1 MRQTG
6 LTLKE
11 VAKVLFEAITD
22 FKKSTTIPMT
32 LNDIT
37 HEFADYENFVNEIN
51 GDDGPVSGMLA
62 PADDWL
68 EGIDPEERREYHLTV
83 RRLLQ
88 LKSVE
93 EVYDWLLNFIWYQL
107 IDRQDSFRRNFWKLE
122 SSEVVADRMMEAYKT
137 VCAQSNFFVD
147 TTRNRPLN
155 EYVEYIVNGE
165 LSAVSYT
172 HLTLPTILRV

>member
-68 EGIDPEERREYHLTV
+68 EGIDPEERREYHL
-83 RRLLQ
+83 
-88 LKSVE
+88 S
-93 EVYDWLLNFIWYQL
+93 L
-107 IDRQDSFRRNFWKLE
+107 IH
-122 SSEVVADRMMEAYKT
+122 
-137 VCAQSNFFVD
+137 
-147 TTRNRPLN
+147 
-155 EYVEYIVNGE
+155 I
-165 LSAVSYT
+165 
-172 HLTLPTILRV
+172 